1 MAKEEKKEER
11 KTFVLLPGA
20 EKMYFS
26 DAVRVRSGES
36 GFYLSFCVLDPD
48 ETSKINCSFQVFL
61 PPKVAGSLTN
71 VLLNHISGYQHK
83 FNTTIVPES
92 MKFDLEPEEEESQ
105 K

>member
-11 KTFVLLPGA
+11 KILEILPGA

-26 DAVRVRSGES
+26 DAVRIRSGES
-36 GFYLSFCVLDPD
+36 GFYLSFCVLDAD
-48 ETSKINCSFQVFL
+48 EKSKINCSFQVFL

-71 VLLNHISGYQHK
+71 VLLNHISGYQQK
-83 FNTTIVPES
+83 YNTTIVPEA
-92 MKFDLEPEEEESQ
+92 MKFDLEPEEEEPQ